1 MVILSTA
8 TEDQASDWIMK
19 LCQTV
24 AGSSDFLYTTLC
36 PAARAIPCC
45 VAVTKQHIVT
55 FHAHINGEYR
65 FLSSF
70 YIQDI
75 TMILVD
81 NEVRNYCV
89 LVSFDGKIFSARS
102 VLCTQPFY
110 DFNDRFCPFRNS
122 NRTTKACGFSLSR
135 QNTN

>member
-1 MVILSTA
+1 MVILSTS

-24 AGSSDFLYTTLC
+24 AGSSDLLYTTLC

-81 NEVRNYCV
+81 NEVRNYCI
-89 LVSFDGKIFSARS
+89 LVSFKNSKIFPAKMYSEYFVDTFKLRKPTY
-102 VLCTQPFY
+102 VCFQHITIFHEQ
-110 DFNDRFCPFRNS
+110 
-122 NRTTKACGFSLSR
+122 
-135 QNTN
+135 

>member
-1 MVILSTA
+1 MLCTSVIRTQSLMTHFNIFQIISNDGQSVVILSSS

-19 LCQTV
+19 LCQIV
-24 AGSSDFLYTTLC
+24 AGSSEFFYTTLC

-45 VAVTKQHIVT
+45 TAVTKEHIVT

-70 YIQDI
+70 FIQDI
-75 TMILVD
+75 TQILVD

-89 LVSFDGKIFSARS
+89 LVSIHRFFL
-102 VLCTQPFY
+102 VLF
-110 DFNDRFCPFRNS
+110 
-122 NRTTKACGFSLSR
+122 LS
-135 QNTN
+135 